1 MKGKK
6 MGTEAGARWRNRQ
19 SFPYVMF
26 RIAIDKHSP
35 LYVQLVRVLC
45 EAFWQSEWPE
55 LGLVPSHL
63 WSVPTK
69 FPAAA
74 VGSLVVLRSVL
85 LWWKIQLEDV
95 PERRETTMSA

>member
-1 MKGKK
+1 
-6 MGTEAGARWRNRQ
+6 
-19 SFPYVMF
+19 MF
-26 RIAIDKHSP
+26 RIATDKHSP
-35 LYVQLVRVLC
+35 RYVQLVRVLC

-55 LGLVPSHL
+55 LGPVPSHL

-69 FPAAA
+69 SPAAV
-74 VGSLVVLRSVL
+74 VGSRAALRSIL

>member
-1 MKGKK
+1 
-6 MGTEAGARWRNRQ
+6 
-19 SFPYVMF
+19 MF

-35 LYVQLVRVLC
+35 LYVPLVRVLC
-45 EAFWQSEWPE
+45 EAFLQSEWPE

-69 FPAAA
+69 SRAAA
-74 VGSLVVLRSVL
+74 VGSRAALRSIL

-95 PERRETTMSA
+95 PKGGGTTMCA